1 MDFEFSAGQVLLR
14 DSVRRL
20 LAREHTGEHRQALLQ
35 ASDGPPDGHSESL
48 WRLLAELGLFGLSM
62 PEESGGYGGPTEVM
76 LVMEELGRGLVLEPF
91 MSTVILGGGL
101 VRDYGT
107 VAQRARLLPKIV
119 TGNLRIALAHHESG
133 SRYVLDRVTTL
144 ARRGKG
150 CYIVSGAKAI
160 VLDAPLAD
168 LLIVSA
174 RDDAAGG
181 LSLFMVEPGTAGL
194 GTTSYRTQDGHSAA
208 DLVLDNV
215 RLPTAARLG
224 SPGAALTVL
233 EQAVDCAVAALCA
246 EAVGAMEAINEAT
259 AAVAGQ
265 HPIPRRRMIDMFL
278 ITTQAKAMS
287 YLATGRCRERDRTE
301 RHRALSAAK
310 AFIGKATHFV
320 GQQTLQLHGDFGMP
334 GGLLI
339 NHYCQRLNMIKATLG
354 DTGHHIGAFSDLLR
368 AESS

>member
-1 MDFEFSAGQVLLR
+1 MDFEFSAGQQLLR

-20 LAREHTGEHRQALLQ
+20 LARELTAERRQATLE
-35 ASDGPPDGHSESL
+35 APDGHSEPL
-48 WRLLAELGLFGLSM
+48 WRALAELGLFGLSF
-62 PEESGGYGGPTEVM
+62 PEETGGYGSSTEVM
-76 LVMEELGRGLVLEPF
+76 LVMEELGRALVLEPF
-91 MSTVILGGGL
+91 MSTVVLGGGL

-119 TGNLRIALAHHESG
+119 TGNLRLALAHHESG
-133 SRYVLDRVTTL
+133 ARYVLDRVATL

-150 CYIVSGAKAI
+150 CYIVNGTK
-160 VLDAPLAD
+160 VLVQDAPLAD
-168 LLIVSA
+168 VILVSA
-174 RDDAAGG
+174 RDDVAGG

-194 GTTSYRTQDGHSAA
+194 SATRYRTEDGHSAA

-233 EQAVDCAVAALCA
+233 EESVDRGVAALCA
-246 EAVGAMEAINEAT
+246 EAVGAMEAINEVSAMLVARH
-259 AAVAGQ
+259 AALR
-265 HPIPRRRMIDMFL
+265 PRMTDMFL

-287 YLATGRCRERDRTE
+287 YLATGRCRERDRSE

-310 AFIGKATHFV
+310 AFMGKATRFV
-320 GQQTLQLHGDFGMP
+320 GQQALQLQRDVGVPAEGPVSQYCRRLHRINAAFGDIRYGVS
-334 GGLLI
+334 
-339 NHYCQRLNMIKATLG
+339 
-354 DTGHHIGAFSDLLR
+354 AFNDLLR